1 MIQARPTGP
10 FGFGWSVHL
19 PAVTRKTSLGLPQY
33 NDAKKSDIRLLS
45 DTEDLM
51 PALLESK
58 GQWSFD
64 ISSRSL
70 YGNQYSVQRYR
81 PRVEGLFARIVRWA
95 NISDSTDVFWRT
107 ISKDNITTWFGQTA
121 ASRIADPFDP
131 TRIFSW
137 LISESYDDRG
147 NVTAY
152 SYKAEDSSGVDLTQ
166 ANERNRSTLS
176 RSAQR
181 YIKYIY
187 YGNRTPYFPDL
198 TAASATPLPTNPLL
212 RPALF
217 YPLTIYNTCC
227 R

>member
-81 PRVEGLFARIVRWA
+81 PRVEGPFRPHCALGQHFRQHRRVLADDFEGQYYHLVR
-95 NISDSTDVFWRT
+95 
-107 ISKDNITTWFGQTA
+107 
-121 ASRIADPFDP
+121 ADCGEPH
-131 TRIFSW
+131 R
-137 LISESYDDRG
+137 
-147 NVTAY
+147 
-152 SYKAEDSSGVDLTQ
+152 
-166 ANERNRSTLS
+166 RSFRPDAHLQL
-176 RSAQR
+176 ADQR
-181 YIKYIY
+181 E
-187 YGNRTPYFPDL
+187 L
-198 TAASATPLPTNPLL
+198 
-212 RPALF
+212 
-217 YPLTIYNTCC
+217 
-227 R
+227 